1 MLRRVVLPAAMPG
14 IFTGL
19 RIALPVSIIVIVLT
33 EMIGD
38 SKGLG
43 YYIAV
48 SGTRF
53 EFANVYA
60 AILVIGTCGF
70 VLDRAL
76 TVAARQE
83 RLLATRRNGHWS
95 LTGSCQCFR
104 PTSMP
109 RRAKA

>member
-1 MLRRVVLPAAMPG
+1 MPG

-19 RIALPVSIIVIVLT
+19 RIALPISIIVIVLT

-38 SKGLG
+38 SRGLG

-60 AILVIGTCGF
+60 AILVIGACGF
-70 VLDRAL
+70 LLDRAL
-76 TVAARQE
+76 
-83 RLLATRRNGHWS
+83 LLSRRKIVHWE
-95 LTGSCQCFR
+95 T
-104 PTSMP
+104 
-109 RRAKA
+109 